1 MPGPRVVTR
10 VTLELLS
17 TSAFIENVTVAS
29 EGSAAHRHLEE
40 IQREKRSVLLSSAVP
55 SLYSLGCC
63 RHAQGLPSH
72 DAIPPHAGLRGMR
85 VQRCHSRP
93 ARPAHRALLETCALH
108 TTPRVSA
115 LRGIAL
121 WKPQPA
127 QPPRSQR
134 AERGLAERMRS
145 PARRVPL
152 LAHLSSTCCGPIHL
166 PLAVCCKPRLAEASP
181 RPHLSYLAASHS
193 ACAAACSALHVR
205 PAAATHL
212 RIPVALLASLCAPA
226 AEVILPICG
235 HLWAPSLRLPC
246 SRSCSARSLC
256 LCAAGRWQPLSAT
269 PTLWE
274 WVRAG
279 MS

>member
-1 MPGPRVVTR
+1 MSPCP
-10 VTLELLS
+10 
-17 TSAFIENVTVAS
+17 
-29 EGSAAHRHLEE
+29 
-40 IQREKRSVLLSSAVP
+40 
-55 SLYSLGCC
+55 
-63 RHAQGLPSH
+63 
-72 DAIPPHAGLRGMR
+72 
-85 VQRCHSRP
+85 RP
-93 ARPAHRALLETCALH
+93 ALARCYSPPRWPPWDEGAALPFPPGTASPHRALLETCALH
-108 TTPRVSA
+108 RASLHCAASPCGSPSLLSLPAASGQREGSQSACAVLLVACHCLPISRV
-115 LRGIAL
+115 
-121 WKPQPA
+121 
-127 QPPRSQR
+127 
-134 AERGLAERMRS
+134 
-145 PARRVPL
+145 
-152 LAHLSSTCCGPIHL
+152 
-166 PLAVCCKPRLAEASP
+166 LAVDRSTLPWLCCKPRLAEASP

-212 RIPVALLASLCAPA
+212 RIPVTLLASLCAPA

>member
-1 MPGPRVVTR
+1 M
-10 VTLELLS
+10 
-17 TSAFIENVTVAS
+17 ENVTVAS

-40 IQREKRSVLLSSAVP
+40 IQCEKRSVLLSSAIP

-63 RHAQGLPSH
+63 RHAQGLPSR

-108 TTPRVSA
+108 RASLHCAASPCGSPSLLSLPAASGQREGSQSA
-115 LRGIAL
+115 CAVLL
-121 WKPQPA
+121 V
-127 QPPRSQR
+127 
-134 AERGLAERMRS
+134 
-145 PARRVPL
+145 VPL

-166 PLAVCCKPRLAEASP
+166 LLAVCCKPRLAEASP

-193 ACAAACSALHVR
+193 ACEAACSALRVR

-212 RIPVALLASLCAPA
+212 RIPVTLSASLCAPA

>member
-1 MPGPRVVTR
+1 MSPCP
-10 VTLELLS
+10 
-17 TSAFIENVTVAS
+17 
-29 EGSAAHRHLEE
+29 
-40 IQREKRSVLLSSAVP
+40 
-55 SLYSLGCC
+55 
-63 RHAQGLPSH
+63 
-72 DAIPPHAGLRGMR
+72 
-85 VQRCHSRP
+85 RP
-93 ARPAHRALLETCALH
+93 ALARCYSPPRWPPWDEGAALPFPPGTASSPCPARDVRPP
-108 TTPRVSA
+108 PRVSP

-152 LAHLSSTCCGPIHL
+152 LAHLSSTCCGPIHP
-166 PLAVCCKPRLAEASP
+166 PLAVLQASP
-181 RPHLSYLAASHS
+181 RGGQPS
-193 ACAAACSALHVR
+193 ATPQLPCSLTQR
-205 PAAATHL
+205 LRSSLQCPARSSRCCHPPPDPCHTL
-212 RIPVALLASLCAPA
+212 CQLCAPA

>member
-1 MPGPRVVTR
+1 MRNGRSRSTGSAGPRAPPRPDRSRGWPRATR
-10 VTLELLS
+10 RG
-17 TSAFIENVTVAS
+17 AYPYVAHARAP
-29 EGSAAHRHLEE
+29 GSN
-40 IQREKRSVLLSSAVP
+40 
-55 SLYSLGCC
+55 
-63 RHAQGLPSH
+63 LPF
-72 DAIPPHAGLRGMR
+72 PPGTASPP
-85 VQRCHSRP
+85 CP
-93 ARPAHRALLETCALH
+93 ARDVRPP
-108 TTPRVSA
+108 PRVSP

-166 PLAVCCKPRLAEASP
+166 LLAVLQASPPEASP

-212 RIPVALLASLCAPA
+212 RIPVTLSASLCAPA

-235 HLWAPSLRLPC
+235 HLWAPSLSCLAPDRVARARCAYVRLGGGNR
-246 SRSCSARSLC
+246 SR
-256 LCAAGRWQPLSAT
+256 PLPHCGS
-269 PTLWE
+269 
-274 WVRAG
+274 G
-279 MS
+279 

>member
-1 MPGPRVVTR
+1 
-10 VTLELLS
+10 
-17 TSAFIENVTVAS
+17 
-29 EGSAAHRHLEE
+29 
-40 IQREKRSVLLSSAVP
+40 
-55 SLYSLGCC
+55 
-63 RHAQGLPSH
+63 
-72 DAIPPHAGLRGMR
+72 MR

-108 TTPRVSA
+108 
-115 LRGIAL
+115 
-121 WKPQPA
+121 
-127 QPPRSQR
+127 R
-134 AERGLAERMRS
+134 ASLHCA
-145 PARRVPL
+145 
-152 LAHLSSTCCGPIHL
+152 
-166 PLAVCCKPRLAEASP
+166 ASP
-181 RPHLSYLAASHS
+181 CGSPSLLSLPAASGQREGSQS
-193 ACAAACSALHVR
+193 ACAVLLVACHCLPISRVLAVDRSTFPWLCAASLASRRPALGHTSATLQPHTAPAQQPAVALHVR

>member
-1 MPGPRVVTR
+1 
-10 VTLELLS
+10 
-17 TSAFIENVTVAS
+17 
-29 EGSAAHRHLEE
+29 
-40 IQREKRSVLLSSAVP
+40 
-55 SLYSLGCC
+55 
-63 RHAQGLPSH
+63 
-72 DAIPPHAGLRGMR
+72 MR

-108 TTPRVSA
+108 RASLHCAASPCGSPSLLSLPAASGQREGSQSACAVLLVACHCLPISRVLA
-115 LRGIAL
+115 VD
-121 WKPQPA
+121 
-127 QPPRSQR
+127 RSTF
-134 AERGLAERMRS
+134 
-145 PARRVPL
+145 PWL
-152 LAHLSSTCCGPIHL
+152 LAVLQ
-166 PLAVCCKPRLAEASP
+166 ASP
-181 RPHLSYLAASHS
+181 RGGQPS
-193 ACAAACSALHVR
+193 ATPQLPCSLTQR
-205 PAAATHL
+205 LRSSLQCPARSSRCCHPPPDPCHTL
-212 RIPVALLASLCAPA
+212 CQLCAPA